1 METQKAI
8 DVINS
13 IDFSDI
19 HFSGSN
25 QLIEIIEARETLV
38 ELAKSRL
45 PKKPIFQH
53 RESVAFYD
61 YAGGH
66 GEAKVERYAD
76 WTCPVCG
83 WFVGEQYVPRKHNQ
97 QKSNFCSQCG
107 QMIDWSELDDES
119 YKKSRELWMA
129 AKKGDL
135 IGDTEST

>member
-1 METQKAI
+1 METKKAI

-19 HFSGSN
+19 RFSDSN
-25 QLIEIIEARETLV
+25 QLIEAIEAREALV

-45 PKKPIFQH
+45 PKKPIFQS

-61 YAGGH
+61 YADGH

-97 QKSNFCSQCG
+97 KKSKFCSRCG
-107 QMIDWSELDDES
+107 QAIDWSELNDES
-119 YKKSRELWMA
+119 YKKSQELWMA
-129 AKKGDL
+129 AKEGRLNKNE
-135 IGDTEST
+135 EST

>member
-1 METQKAI
+1 MEIQKAI
-8 DVINS
+8 DVINN

-19 HFSGSN
+19 HFSGSD
-25 QLIEIIEARETLV
+25 QLIEAVEAREALV

-61 YAGGH
+61 YADGH
-66 GEAKVERYAD
+66 GEAKVEKYAD

-97 QKSNFCSQCG
+97 QKSNFCSRCG
-107 QMIDWSELDDES
+107 QAIDWSELDDES
-119 YKKSRELWMA
+119 YREGRKLWMQKTQDIYL
-129 AKKGDL
+129 KK
-135 IGDTEST
+135 